1 MSDSHTPLGG
11 PPSSSP
17 SLAPKAFDDPRDHRL
32 VRIQAISGLVFAIF
46 LSLHL
51 VNVMASALGPGLY
64 DAFQVRIRPLY
75 QFPLVEVGVVI
86 VALVIHVVAGV
97 TRLRRRPRSR
107 DWGRLPLRTRL
118 HRLSAYFLLVF
129 VLGHIAATR
138 LPSLLDGPYVG
149 FAGLSFTMWKLPGYF
164 YPYYLLLGLTG
175 LYHGSYGAYLAL
187 RALGVRLPSISRL
200 SARAWGPLAVAAVL
214 VVLGVLSFGGLLYP
228 IDDPRQSAYGA
239 WLMEQ
244 LGMEP

>member
-1 MSDSHTPLGG
+1 MSDSQ
-11 PPSSSP
+11 
-17 SLAPKAFDDPRDHRL
+17 APTDPRDDHDHHDHRDHRL

-75 QFPLVEVGVVI
+75 QFPLVEVGVLLA
-86 VALVIHVVAGV
+86 ALATHIVAGV

-107 DWGRLPLRTRL
+107 AWRKLPLRTRL

-129 VLGHIAATR
+129 VLGHVAATR
-138 LPSLLDGPYVG
+138 LPSLLDDVWLG
-149 FAGLSFTMWKLPGYF
+149 FAGLSFSMLWLPAYF
-164 YPYYLLLGLTG
+164 YPYYALLGLCG
-175 LYHGSYGAYLAL
+175 LYHGSYGVYLAL

-200 SARAWGPLAVAAVL
+200 GARAWAPLAVAAVL

-228 IDDPRQSAYGA
+228 IDDPRQSAFAG
-239 WLMEQ
+239 WLHERV
-244 LGMEP
+244 GVEP